1 MQKALK
7 NYILN
12 MLAKLSPEERQ
23 EVIGY
28 FLDSELS
35 NEIDL
40 ENTINKIRESRFNE
54 GLACP
59 HCHNDD
65 IIKHGKTNKQQ
76 RYRCKS
82 CGRTFTDFTGT
93 PIEKIKKK
101 KEFFKSLQCMLEGK
115 SLPKTAEEVGV
126 TIPTAFDWRHKVL
139 SALKSK
145 KNDKLAGVVE
155 VDDTYF
161 LHSEKGNPN
170 LKRKPRKR
178 GGKAK
183 KRGISNEQV
192 CVIVGLDRNGNSI
205 SKIACHGRPSAVDV
219 NNVLRMNED
228 GEIIL
233 CTDKHP
239 SLGKYANM
247 NNFKHVELNLS
258 KDIRVIKNIYHIQN
272 VNGYHSRLKEWLRR
286 FKGVSTKYL
295 DNYLSWFDFVDRAGR
310 DVKKETAKRQ
320 LMTTVCS
327 PVAA

>member
-1 MQKALK
+1 MEKALK
-7 NYILN
+7 YYILKII
-12 MLAKLSPEERQ
+12 AKLSPKERQ
-23 EVIGY
+23 EVISY

-54 GLACP
+54 GLVCP

-82 CGRTFTDFTGT
+82 CERTFTDFTGT
-93 PIEKIKKK
+93 PIEQIMKK
-101 KEFFKSLQCMLEGK
+101 KEFFHSLQCMLEGK
-115 SLPKTAEEVGV
+115 SLPETAKEIGV
-126 TIPTAFDWRHKVL
+126 SIPTAFDWRHKVL

-239 SLGKYANM
+239 SLGKYSNM

-258 KDIRVIKNIYHIQN
+258 KDIRVIKNIYHIQT

-286 FKGVSTKYL
+286 FKGVATKYL